1 MSKTW
6 HWQDIDRQERPQYP
20 QYSEWFNGSGYELNY
35 SELTAKEKQIIFM
48 KKEMSSKKEG
58 KGIKKKIEIEK

>member
-20 QYSEWFNGSGYELNY
+20 QYSEWFSGSLYTLNY
-35 SELTAKEKQIIFM
+35 SELSAKGKVDYIYKTER
-48 KKEMSSKKEG
+48 SGKKEG